1 MTIIRLVRSYATFA
15 ALGAIL
21 AAACAPANARQRANA
36 ADLKVVTDCLTKA
49 DKTGDLGTACIGL
62 IAEACTRK
70 AGHDVAKAK
79 ACAER
84 ELAVWNAVS
93 DAASKRVRAGGFR
106 EISKAVADSQKSWA
120 QQRDALCPV
129 FDKIEP
135 GFLPGDANYCRM
147 QTTANRALLLRKL
160 GDAVNEH

>member
-1 MTIIRLVRSYATFA
+1 LFGERWSLHRLCWYLLGRTTFYS
-15 ALGAIL
+15 GGFKEI
-21 AAACAPANARQRANA
+21 
-36 ADLKVVTDCLTKA
+36 
-49 DKTGDLGTACIGL
+49 
-62 IAEACTRK
+62 RK
-70 AGHDVAKAK
+70 ALVESKKA
-79 ACAER
+79 
-84 ELAVWNAVS
+84 WT
-93 DAASKRVRAGGFR
+93 
-106 EISKAVADSQKSWA
+106 